1 MANLVNILKDVIS
14 LIDLE
19 IKVLN
24 LIGTRYY
31 LCKTLHLTIGKIVKD
46 NGGNDFKIT
55 AFKDNDW
62 IELVPFGHSNAF
74 IGSVVICPA
83 ITFLHGS
90 PSSVD
95 KEYAQVDQQTL
106 NKTPFIWL
114 LEPYDEDKGEADSVL
129 DCSFSARL
137 FFMDWAYNQ
146 GWQNDQHNTNVI
158 VPMENLRDAF
168 NDVIDASFSFRNT
181 TVIRSK
187 PRSRFGVVIS
197 NKGSNKTI
205 INEDLSGLEV
215 NADLD
220 LFNTDICK
228 C

>member
-14 LIDLE
+14 LIDLD
-19 IKVLN
+19 IKVLRFSGVR
-24 LIGTRYY
+24 LE
-31 LCKTLHLTIGKIVKD
+31 LCKTLHLTIGKIITDSAGMK
-46 NGGNDFKIT
+46 FKIT
-55 AFKDNDW
+55 DFKDNDW
-62 IELVPFGHSNAF
+62 IEIEPFEHTNSFEGLV
-74 IGSVVICPA
+74 VTCPP

-90 PSSVD
+90 PSSVNS
-95 KEYAQVDQQTL
+95 EYAQVDQQTL

-114 LEPYDEDKGEADSVL
+114 LEPYDENDGDIDSAL

-158 VPMENLRDAF
+158 VPMSNLRDAF
-168 NDVIDASFSFRNT
+168 KEVINNSYSFRST
-181 TVIRSK
+181 TIVRSN

-197 NKGSNKTI
+197 NKGSSKTI
-205 INEDLSGLEV
+205 INEDLSGIEV
-215 NADLD
+215 NVDLD
-220 LFNTDICK
+220 LFDTDICK